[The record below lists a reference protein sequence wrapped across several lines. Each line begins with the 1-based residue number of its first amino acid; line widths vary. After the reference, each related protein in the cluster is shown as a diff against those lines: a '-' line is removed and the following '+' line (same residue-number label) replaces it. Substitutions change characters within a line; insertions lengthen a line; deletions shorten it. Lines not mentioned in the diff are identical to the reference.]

1 MQTGASTLSTH
12 NALKLRSAAISK
24 YFGERWSLLLIAVF
38 VLLLIGAVVFS
49 SIQASRNGPPQIG
62 EAIAAPV
69 SQSSQTPSDARGPEA
84 IKAAVARYTNNRY
97 VPQEVKATLVPGVF
111 EVRVGMEIFYT
122 DATGRYAFVENH
134 LVDLATKKDLT
145 QERLDQMASINFKEL
160 PLDLALKTV
169 QGNGKRIVAVFED
182 PHCPICRTFHQ
193 FLRQL
198 PDLTIYTF
206 AYPIIS
212 AESDAAAK
220 AAWCAE
226 DRQTAWNN
234 LVVNGTVPASKQC
247 ATPIGEI
254 VALGQRL
261 GVRGTPTVFFGS
273 GRRVHGA
280 LPPDQFVALLDQ
292 WGAAR

>member
-1 MQTGASTLSTH
+1 MQSTDRGTFTSSAWHLRLVGIRNRLAGRLS
-12 NALKLRSAAISK
+12 LFPIVL
-24 YFGERWSLLLIAVF
+24 V
-38 VLLLIGAVVFS
+38 VLLLIGAVTAFLG
-49 SIQASRNGPPQIG
+49 APRSRQPPVG
-62 EAIAAPV
+62 EAIAAELQTAP
-69 SQSSQTPSDARGPEA
+69 QTPADARGLET
-84 IKAAVARYTNNRY
+84 IKTAVAAYTKNRY
-97 VPQEVKATLVPGVF
+97 VPQEVRATPVPGVF

-134 LVDLATKKDLT
+134 LVDLALPKDLT
-145 QERLDQMASINFKEL
+145 QERLDQIASINFKEL
-160 PLDLALKTV
+160 PLDLALKKV

-198 PDLTIYTF
+198 PDVTIYTF

-220 AAWCAE
+220 AAWCAD
-226 DRQTAWNN
+226 DRQVAWED
-234 LVVNGTVPASKQC
+234 LVVNGTVPVSKQC

-261 GVRGTPTVFFGS
+261 GVRGTPTVFFGN

-280 LPPDQFVALLDQ
+280 LPPDQFVAMLDQ
-292 WGAAR
+292 WGASH